1 MRKYYLDNIRWL
13 TVMLVVIYHVIY
25 MYNGI
30 ITDGV
35 IGPFY
40 EKQYWDGIQYIL
52 YPWFM
57 ILLFIVAG
65 MCSHYYLE
73 THTIREFVCARTEKL
88 LVPSTVGL
96 LSIGWVQGYINM
108 EISGAFSAI
117 PETLPKLALYFIMAL
132 SGTGVL
138 WFIQMLW
145 LFSMIL
151 AMLLSLARKVEKEK
165 TCRTG
170 QRIPSEVPESGF
182 LSRTVLS
189 WIYAHRGTDILT
201 LILLAIPVYWSGLIL
216 NAPVIVVYRFGIYG
230 FTYFLGYF
238 VFSREET
245 VICISRYRNSLLA
258 GAALLA
264 GVYLFLHYG
273 DNYAAAPAMNCFSAI
288 AYAWIACLAAIG
300 CMKKWGDAM
309 TGFTSFMAK
318 RSFGLYV
325 FHYLPL
331 SATAYGLRK
340 FTGLS
345 ALPCY
350 LLTAF
355 AAFAGGLIMYETIS
369 RIPLLRWCVL
379 GIKKHPNPR

>member
-1 MRKYYLDNIRWL
+1 MRKYYLDNIRWM
-13 TVMLVVIYHVIY
+13 TVVLVAIYHVIY

-40 EKQYWDGIQYIL
+40 KKQYWDGIQYIL

-65 MCSHYYLE
+65 MCSRYYLE
-73 THTIREFVCARTEKL
+73 AHTVREFVRSRTRKL
-88 LVPSTVGL
+88 LVPSTIGL
-96 LSIGWVQGYINM
+96 LCIGWVQGYINM
-108 EISGAFSAI
+108 EISGVFSAI

-151 AMLLSLARKVEKEK
+151 AMFLSLVRKMEKEK
-165 TCRTG
+165 TC
-170 QRIPSEVPESGF
+170 
-182 LSRTVLS
+182 
-189 WIYAHRGTDILT
+189 AHKGTDILT

-216 NAPVIVVYRFGIYG
+216 NVPVIVVYRFGIYG

-245 VICISRYRNSLLA
+245 VICLGRYRIPLLA
-258 GAALLA
+258 ASVALA
-264 GVYLFLHYG
+264 GIYLFLHNG
-273 DNYAAAPAMNCFSAI
+273 DNYAAAPAVNCFSAI

-300 CMKKWGDAM
+300 CMKKWGD
-309 TGFTSFMAK
+309 TKTKFTSFMAK

-355 AAFAGGLIMYETIS
+355 AAFAGSLIMYETIS
-369 RIPLLRWCVL
+369 RIPVLHWCVL